1 MPLGASF
8 FDDVLL
14 LEFIYLVYI
23 LACQVE
29 LPYAVQVFVVVSLVC
44 RALLFPF
51 VCCLSVCVF
60 VCVCVCLCVSV

>member
-8 FDDVLL
+8 FDDALL
-14 LEFIYLVYI
+14 LECIYLVL
-23 LACQVE
+23 LARQVE